1 MAREE
6 PAASGRVVE
15 YTSARFLPHA
25 PAFPTRAPRADL
37 MTHVPSLEGAKVG
50 VVVPAFRVAPQIE
63 NVIRGIPSWIQTI
76 IVVEDK
82 SPDDTAARVEQL
94 ADPRVVLIRHAE
106 NQGVG
111 GAMRS
116 GFQEALRRKLDI
128 VVKMD
133 GDDQMDPSHLAAFVE
148 PLLDGDA
155 DVTKGNRYHSPNSL
169 AAMPKVRVIGNAG
182 LTFMVKAA
190 SGYWANFDPAN
201 GYVALRREVL
211 ERLQIDKLPSRYFF
225 ESGLL
230 IELGILRAVV
240 RDVPIDAR
248 YGDEHSSL
256 SITKTLFGFPPRLF
270 AGLMKRIF
278 WRYFVYDFSAV
289 SIFVLLGLPLFLF
302 GSVFGA
308 WLWYSYAT
316 KQQFASAGM
325 VMFAAMPIILGFQ
338 MLLQAIVLDVTGVPR
353 FPLCEPLRE
362 SARAAKEARSHSRGA
377 D

>member
-1 MAREE
+1 
-6 PAASGRVVE
+6 
-15 YTSARFLPHA
+15 
-25 PAFPTRAPRADL
+25 
-37 MTHVPSLEGAKVG
+37 MTHVPTLEGAKVG
-50 VVVPAFRVAPQIE
+50 VIVPAYRVARQIE
-63 NVIRGIPSWIQTI
+63 NVIRGIPSWIETI

-82 SPDDTAARVEQL
+82 SPDDTAERVEKL

-116 GFQEALRRKLDI
+116 GFREALKRKLDVI
-128 VVKMD
+128 VKMD
-133 GDDQMDPSHLAAFVE
+133 GDDQMDPVHLAHFVE

-155 DVTKGNRYHSPNSL
+155 DVTKGNRYHSPTSL
-169 AAMPKVRVIGNAG
+169 AAMPKVRIIGNAG

-201 GYVALRREVL
+201 GYIAFRRELL
-211 ERLQIDKLPSRYFF
+211 ERMQIDRLPSRYFF

-256 SITKTLFGFPPRLF
+256 SIPRTLFGFPPRLF
-270 AGLMKRIF
+270 AGLVKRVF

-289 SIFVLLGLPLFLF
+289 SIFVLLGLPMLLF
-302 GSVFGA
+302 GVGLGVY
-308 WLWYSYAT
+308 LWYDYAA
-316 KQQFASAGM
+316 QGINAPPGM

-338 MLLQAIVLDVTGVPR
+338 MLLQAVVLDVTGVPK
-353 FPLCEPLRE
+353 FPVCEPLRE
-362 SARAAKEARSHSRGA
+362 TARAEKEARSHSRGVA
-377 D
+377 

>member
-1 MAREE
+1 
-6 PAASGRVVE
+6 
-15 YTSARFLPHA
+15 
-25 PAFPTRAPRADL
+25 

-63 NVIRGIPSWIQTI
+63 SVIRGIPSWVQTI

-82 SPDDTAARVEQL
+82 SPDDTAARVEKL

-133 GDDQMDPSHLAAFVE
+133 GDDQMDPAHLAAFVE

-230 IELGILRAVV
+230 IELGIVRAVV

-270 AGLMKRIF
+270 AGLLKRIF

-362 SARAAKEARSHSRGA
+362 SARAVKEARSHARGA

>member
-1 MAREE
+1 
-6 PAASGRVVE
+6 
-15 YTSARFLPHA
+15 
-25 PAFPTRAPRADL
+25 
-37 MTHVPSLEGAKVG
+37 MTHVPALEGAKIG

-63 NVIRGIPSWIQTI
+63 NVIRGIPSWIGTI

-82 SPDDTAARVEQL
+82 SPDDTAARVERL
-94 ADPRVVLIRHAE
+94 GDPRVVLIRHAE
-106 NQGVG
+106 NRGVG

-116 GFQEALRRKLDI
+116 GFLEALKRKLDV

-133 GDDQMDPSHLAAFVE
+133 GDDQMDPAHLAAFVE

-169 AAMPKVRVIGNAG
+169 AGMPTVRIIGNAG

-211 ERLQIDKLPSRYFF
+211 ERIQIEKLPLRYFF

-256 SITKTLFGFPPRLF
+256 SIPRTLFGFPPRLLL
-270 AGLMKRIF
+270 GLVKRIF

-302 GSVFGA
+302 GVGFGA
-308 WLWYSYAT
+308 WLWYTHSV
-316 KQQFASAGM
+316 QGEFVSAGM
-325 VMFAAMPIILGFQ
+325 VMLAAMPIILGFQ
-338 MLLQAIVLDVTGVPR
+338 MVLQAIVLDVTGVPR

-362 SARAAKEARSHSRGA
+362 AARNAKEVLSHSRGA
-377 D
+377 GE

>member
-1 MAREE
+1 M
-6 PAASGRVVE
+6 
-15 YTSARFLPHA
+15 
-25 PAFPTRAPRADL
+25 
-37 MTHVPSLEGAKVG
+37 HVPILEGARVG
-50 VVVPAFRVAPQIE
+50 VVVPAYRVAPQIE
-63 NVIRGIPSWIQTI
+63 QVVRGIPSWIETI

-82 SPDDTAARVEQL
+82 SPDDTAARVVAL
-94 ADPRVVLIRHAE
+94 ADPRVVLLRHTE

-111 GAMRS
+111 GAMRT
-116 GFQEALRRKLDI
+116 GFKEALRRKLDV

-133 GDDQMDPSHLAAFVE
+133 GDDQMDPAHLAQLVE

-155 DVTKGNRYHSPNSL
+155 DVTKGNRYHSPTSL
-169 AAMPKVRVIGNAG
+169 AGMPKIRVIGNAG

-211 ERLQIDKLPSRYFF
+211 ERLNLDRLPSRYFF

-248 YGDEHSSL
+248 YGNEHSSL
-256 SITKTLFGFPPRLF
+256 SVTRTLFGFPPRL
-270 AGLMKRIF
+270 ALGSIKRVF

-289 SIFVLLGLPLFLF
+289 SIFVMLGLPLFLF
-302 GSVFGA
+302 GAIFGVT
-308 WLWYSYAT
+308 LWYRFAAAEE
-316 KQQFASAGM
+316 FASAGM

-338 MLLQAIVLDVTGVPR
+338 MLLQAVVLDVTGVPR
-353 FPLCEPLRE
+353 FPICVPLRE
-362 SARAAKEARSHSRGA
+362 AAREAQAARSHSRGA
-377 D
+377 P